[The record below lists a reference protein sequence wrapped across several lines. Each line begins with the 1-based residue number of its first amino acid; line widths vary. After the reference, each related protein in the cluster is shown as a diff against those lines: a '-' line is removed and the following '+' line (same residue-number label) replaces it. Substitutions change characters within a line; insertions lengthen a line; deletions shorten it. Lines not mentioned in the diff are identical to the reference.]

1 MALTPEELERRKAHF
16 VTRTAQYISLGYDRL
31 VAPAFVLDAAGSLEG
46 PVLDLGTGMGLMA
59 REAARR
65 GLEVVSA
72 DIAAEDQQVAAFL
85 TDDPALASRI
95 RFTLAD
101 GAALPFPN
109 GYFGCAVT
117 MDVLHHLAD
126 GAAVLKEV
134 LRVVKPGGLV
144 ILGEFSAEGFALVSN
159 VHLGEG
165 RVHAEGPVTLDWS
178 RGFLSGLGTKELA
191 LREGHLH
198 RAAVLQT
205 SADAGAPRAFAA
217 LDRPGLLR
225 ALDVFAKN
233 WLAHDGCWFLAAEKR
248 YGMETAMELDAASW
262 RLFAAAEARRIME
275 AFSIPRGGGLC
286 ALEQA
291 LTYRMYSFINPYRV
305 EWSEAGRTLRFFME
319 ACRVQETRHR
329 KGLPDFP
336 CKVVGEVEFET
347 FARTVDARIGTRCL
361 HCPPDS
367 EAHGHCCWEFRIS
380 GVSQDNPKAG
390 DAN

>member
-1 MALTPEELERRKAHF
+1 MALTPEELDRRKAHF
-16 VTRTAQYISLGYDRL
+16 WTRTAQYKSLGFDRL
-31 VAPAFVLDAAGSLEG
+31 VAPAFVLDAAGSLAG

-65 GLEVVSA
+65 GLEVASVDVA
-72 DIAAEDQQVAAFL
+72 VEDQQVAAFL
-85 TDDPALASRI
+85 TDDPALAGRI

-101 GAALPFPN
+101 GAALPFPD

-134 LRVVKPGGLV
+134 LRVVRPGGLV
-144 ILGEFSAEGFALVSN
+144 ILGEFSAEGFALVSD
-159 VHLGEG
+159 VHAEEG
-165 RVHAEGPVTLDWS
+165 RVHPEGPVTLDWS
-178 RGFLSGLGTKELA
+178 RGFLSGLGAKELA

-205 SADAGAPRAFAA
+205 SADEGAPPVFAA
-217 LDRPGLLR
+217 LDRRGLFN
-225 ALDVFAKN
+225 ALGVFAKN

-248 YGMETAMELDAASW
+248 YGLETAVELDAASW

-275 AFSIPRGGGLC
+275 AFSIPPGGGLR
-286 ALEQA
+286 ALERA
-291 LTYRMYSFINPYRV
+291 LAYRMYSFINPYRV
-305 EWSEAGRTLRFFME
+305 EWSEDGGVLRFYME

-336 CKVVGEVEFET
+336 CKSVGEVEFET
-347 FARTVDARIGTRCL
+347 FARTVDRRIEARCL
-361 HCPPDS
+361 HCPP
-367 EAHGHCCWEFRIS
+367 EPETHGHCGWEFRIS
-380 GVSQDNPKAG
+380 GAALGGAD
-390 DAN
+390 